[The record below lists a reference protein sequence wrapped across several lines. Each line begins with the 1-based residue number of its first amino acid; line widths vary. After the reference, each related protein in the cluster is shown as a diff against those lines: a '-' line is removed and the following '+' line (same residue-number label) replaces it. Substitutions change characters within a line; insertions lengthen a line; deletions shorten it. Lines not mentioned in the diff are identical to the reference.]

1 MARCPGT
8 LTTGSKGA
16 QRSDKIRDGA
26 ARAVT
31 RGAPSSNQNGENT
44 MPMEKV
50 TVLLLTLIVS
60 AILSACGS
68 DPALQK
74 PTSS

>member
-1 MARCPGT
+1 
-8 LTTGSKGA
+8 
-16 QRSDKIRDGA
+16 
-26 ARAVT
+26 
-31 RGAPSSNQNGENT
+31 